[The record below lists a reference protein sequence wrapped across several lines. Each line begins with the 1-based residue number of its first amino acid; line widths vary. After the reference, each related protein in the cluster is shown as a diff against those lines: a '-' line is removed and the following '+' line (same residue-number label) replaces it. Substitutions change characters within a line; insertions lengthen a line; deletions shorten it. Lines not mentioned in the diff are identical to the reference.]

1 MAGSGLAAWASSYA
15 ALGWR
20 VFPAY
25 GKVPAFRGWQQ
36 AATTD
41 PALIARWWPRDGV
54 SNVALV
60 TGEAFDVFDV
70 EAAHLFAFLGH
81 VRDGRLPLPPTP
93 VANTGRGGLHI
104 YVKPTGVDGTRRLF
118 LDGAHIGE
126 LKSRG
131 GLVLAPPSATTGQ
144 YTWQYAPES
153 MTLHESPDWLVALV
167 AKPEPTR
174 DYVAVALDVYEQ
186 AAALEALAQAVA
198 GTQEGNRNDVL
209 YWAARRAVEEGI
221 PSQVAGRALARAA
234 VAAGLHLDDG
244 GPKAIDRTLTSA
256 FEAAP

>member
-1 MAGSGLAAWASSYA
+1 VAADDA
-15 ALGWR
+15 
-20 VFPAY
+20 
-25 GKVPAFRGWQQ
+25 
-36 AATTD
+36 
-41 PALIARWWPRDGV
+41 

-81 VRDGRLPLPPTP
+81 VRDERLPLPPTP
-93 VANTGRGGLHI
+93 VANTGRGGFHV
-104 YVKPTGVDGTRRLF
+104 YVKPTGVEGTRRLF
-118 LDGAHIGE
+118 LNGVHIGE
-126 LKSRG
+126 LKSIG
-131 GLVLAPPSATTGQ
+131 GLVLAPPSLTSGQ
-144 YTWQYAPES
+144 YTWQHAPES
-153 MTLHESPDWLVALV
+153 MTLHEAPDWLAALV

-174 DYVAVALDVYEQ
+174 NYAAVALDANEQ
-186 AAALEALAQAVA
+186 VAALEALAQAVA
-198 GTQEGNRNDVL
+198 GAHEGNRNAVL

-221 PSQVAGRALARAA
+221 PTQVAGRALARAA